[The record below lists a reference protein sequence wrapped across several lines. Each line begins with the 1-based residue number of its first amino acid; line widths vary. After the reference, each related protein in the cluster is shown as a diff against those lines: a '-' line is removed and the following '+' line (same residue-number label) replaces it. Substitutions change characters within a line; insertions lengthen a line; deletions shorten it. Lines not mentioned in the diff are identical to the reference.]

1 MPQRPSSPPKL
12 PLQGGQNSA
21 LEAPD
26 RVSKL
31 HPTNRDHPTASANC
45 RRQTTHGDKM
55 ASRDFEILYKETRLN
70 LEPASQSSIV
80 QIRVA
85 PQSAYGRSS
94 SNRSGASADDEKGYR
109 SKNLAAASSIYYRKH
124 NSSPRG
130 FLWRVLDSGTVL
142 SLRVADVCKQQKE
155 SDAPLI
161 LNLRFPTALRP
172 SCIGFA
178 DLEDYDALCVYVVDH
193 ANQLWSI
200 TLRPEHFRKR
210 AATDGGL
217 GDACK
222 SYSPPGFGF
231 KHPHRLAVV
240 NPDQLIIT
248 MHDGGILK
256 FDRNKTHDSYG
267 SPWKETIYNVAG
279 WGQSLRGLVPFQRN
293 PTIRYDKINM
303 ELTAAAST
311 AVTTMGHSDTAFL
324 FTVCL
329 DHRLRV
335 WDVRTGQILYT
346 GDILNTKRDPQ
357 EVGKWTVDPSQG
369 NLIRIVD
376 NSRGQCLVVTYSPVG
391 AGEFKFWKVKAN
403 DQGSIH
409 VADCFPGTH
418 LIPPS
423 PSSLDVWTLADF
435 AVTQQA
441 DGPELW
447 TMWKNNTSYRVHRL
461 QVQPRNSSAPFD
473 DGWKAVYIENTVPTV
488 RTSGPWNPTDSAEK
502 WLDLIF
508 FPGRFS
514 RSTLET
520 ALAMYEKGLGTY
532 KETSSKATRSIAES
546 ICCVLGSTTTLD
558 RGSSGGADYDQFR
571 NTSET
576 QWMRFWRLL
585 LELDKQ
591 RGEALSLVFDPVEG
605 MIWVACADLVSAVR
619 QCSDLDRVY
628 HNLQTPEKKNEDVA
642 ALVSAGLTF
651 VDSFSDSMYQLSKAA
666 LRDEL
671 YEDSARSDSERM
683 QLFLDRAGFWPSVTD
698 EDCAQV
704 IDTLGQNYQMVTA
717 RLYEDLFDLITATSE
732 ANSQELR
739 EPFTAFGRKVVVRA
753 VQETIELHWQIL
765 FSQLILLVHMEFDI
779 ESEEASPLHSRFEV
793 GAVYQRLID
802 ALRRLEHLRWMA
814 KTELSISASKSGGS
828 GSSSPSLT
836 KRSQDDN
843 NSITAL
849 EGLTG
854 HLFGLPES
862 NNMPLLSS
870 ITDLVLD
877 LCAPSS
883 TTVLHTWLL
892 QCWLLKQGRP
902 DLALELNPFADQD
915 PFSTY
920 VQGRVFLAL
929 RDHDTAAFYFRKAAI
944 GLSISIKHLD
954 RHSAGLLD
962 DTEWNLLNS
971 GLPNYYAHIVSLYD
985 RQKAYSYVMEF
996 SRLALQFVQAGGN
1009 SADETAADIKTEMLS
1024 RLFIASTAISHFEEA
1039 HSALLAMDNEAL
1051 QKSYLRKLVEKMCE
1065 TGQSAELISLPFSGL
1080 QTKVDD
1086 ILSEKCRSIR
1096 DVLAGV
1102 PYHQILYAWRISH
1115 NDYRGGAAVLL
1126 DRLQKLRR
1134 AGEGDKV
1141 DAGAGVDDALDTQVT
1156 RQYLLLINA
1165 LSCVAPQE
1173 AYILEDVVP
1182 GEEDDSQRQK
1192 MGGDDDLEAQLEELS
1207 RRLDAEMV
1215 RDGGDVE
1222 MASQENAA
1230 LVERMKKFS
1239 GTRLS
1244 GGQELP
1250 ARRFLMLADVRKQYQ
1265 QELDRIVA
1273 IQNNQF
1279 GFTAEDDL
1287 MDLA

>member
-1 MPQRPSSPPKL
+1 
-12 PLQGGQNSA
+12 
-21 LEAPD
+21 
-26 RVSKL
+26 
-31 HPTNRDHPTASANC
+31 
-45 RRQTTHGDKM
+45 M
-55 ASRDFEILYKETRLN
+55 ASREFEVLYKETRLN
-70 LEPASQSSIV
+70 LEPAAQSSTI

-85 PQSAYGRSS
+85 PQSAYGRSGS
-94 SNRSGASADDEKGYR
+94 GRSGAAADDEKGYR
-109 SKNLAAASSIYYRKH
+109 SRNLATASSIYYRKH
-124 NSSPRG
+124 NSSPRA
-130 FLWRVLDSGTVL
+130 FLWRVLDDGCVL

-161 LNLRFPTALRP
+161 LNLRFPTAIRT
-172 SCIGFA
+172 SCVGFA
-178 DLEDYDALCVYVVDH
+178 DPEDYDALCVYVVDH
-193 ANQLWSI
+193 SNQLWSI
-200 TLRPEHFRKR
+200 TLRPDHFRKR
-210 AATDGGL
+210 TATDGGL
-217 GDACK
+217 GDACR
-222 SYSPPGFGF
+222 SCSPPGFGF

-240 NPDQLIIT
+240 HPDQLIVT

-256 FDRNKTHDSYG
+256 FDRNKGHDSNG
-267 SPWKETIYNVAG
+267 ALWKETIYNVAG

-293 PTIRYDKINM
+293 PTIRYDKVNM

-311 AVTTMGHSDTAFL
+311 AVTTMGHPDTAFL

-346 GDILNTKRDPQ
+346 GDILNTRRDSQ

-369 NLIRIVD
+369 NLIRILD
-376 NSRGQCLVVTYSPVG
+376 NGHGQCLAVTYSPVG

-403 DQGSIH
+403 DQGSIL

-418 LIPPS
+418 LVPPS
-423 PSSLDVWTLADF
+423 PSSLDVWSLADF
-435 AVTQQA
+435 AVAQQA
-441 DGPELW
+441 EGPELW
-447 TMWKNNTSYRVHRL
+447 TLWKNNTSYRVHRL
-461 QVQPRNSSAPFD
+461 QVQPQNGAAPFSG
-473 DGWKAVYIENTVPTV
+473 GWKAVHVENTVPTV
-488 RTSGPWNPTDSAEK
+488 QASGPWNSTDCAEK

-508 FPGRFS
+508 YPGRFAK
-514 RSTLET
+514 STLET
-520 ALAMYEKGLGTY
+520 ALAIYEKGLGTY
-532 KETSSKATRSIAES
+532 KETVPKAGRSIAES
-546 ICCVLGSTTTLD
+546 ICSVLGSTTALD
-558 RGSSGGADYDQFR
+558 RSSAGTADYDQFR

-605 MIWVACADLVSAVR
+605 MVWVACADLIAAVR

-628 HNLQTPEKKNEDVA
+628 HNLQSPEKKNEDVA

-651 VDSFSDSMYQLSKAA
+651 VESFSDSMHQLSRAA
-666 LRDEL
+666 LRAEL

-698 EDCAQV
+698 DDCAQV

-739 EPFTAFGRKVVVRA
+739 EPFTGFGRKVVVRA

-779 ESEEASPLHSRFEV
+779 ESEEASPLHSRFDV
-793 GAVYQRLID
+793 GSVYRRLID

-814 KTELSISASKSGGS
+814 KTELSASASKTGGS
-828 GSSSPSLT
+828 GSSSPALA
-836 KRSQDDN
+836 RRGQDEN
-843 NSITAL
+843 NTITAL

-883 TTVLHTWLL
+883 TTVLYTWLL
-892 QCWLLKQGRP
+892 QCRLLKQERP

-929 RDHDTAAFYFRKAAI
+929 RDHDTAAYYFRRAAI

-985 RQKAYSYVMEF
+985 RQKAYSYVVEF
-996 SRLALQFVQAGGN
+996 SRLALQFVQAGN
-1009 SADETAADIKTEMLS
+1009 HEAAGTKTEMLS
-1024 RLFIASTAISHFEEA
+1024 RLFTASVAISHFEEA
-1039 HSALLAMDNEAL
+1039 HSALLSMDDEAL
-1051 QKSYLRKLVEKMCE
+1051 QKSCLRKLVEKMCA
-1065 TGQSAELISLPFSGL
+1065 TGQSSELISLPFSGL

-1086 ILSEKCRSIR
+1086 ILLEKCRATR
-1096 DVLAGV
+1096 DVLNGV

-1115 NDYRGGAAVLL
+1115 NDYRGAAAILL

-1134 AGEGDKV
+1134 AGEGDRIGGGE
-1141 DAGAGVDDALDTQVT
+1141 DGAEDALDTQIT

-1173 AYILEDVVP
+1173 AYIMEDVLRGV
-1182 GEEDDSQRQK
+1182 EDERRGAA
-1192 MGGDDDLEAQLEELS
+1192 GGDDDLEAQLDELA
-1207 RRLDAEMV
+1207 RKLDAEMAA
-1215 RDGGDVE
+1215 DGQGAAVSEDD
-1222 MASQENAA
+1222 AA
-1230 LVERMKKFS
+1230 LLEKMHRFPARN
-1239 GTRLS
+1239 TE
-1244 GGQELP
+1244 ELP
-1250 ARRFLMLADVRKQYQ
+1250 ARRLLMLADIRKQYQ

-1279 GFTAEDDL
+1279 GLTAEDDL

>member
-1 MPQRPSSPPKL
+1 LRSFAVK
-12 PLQGGQNSA
+12 
-21 LEAPD
+21 
-26 RVSKL
+26 
-31 HPTNRDHPTASANC
+31 
-45 RRQTTHGDKM
+45 
-55 ASRDFEILYKETRLN
+55 TR
-70 LEPASQSSIV
+70 
-80 QIRVA
+80 
-85 PQSAYGRSS
+85 
-94 SNRSGASADDEKGYR
+94 
-109 SKNLAAASSIYYRKH
+109 
-124 NSSPRG
+124 
-130 FLWRVLDSGTVL
+130 
-142 SLRVADVCKQQKE
+142 
-155 SDAPLI
+155 
-161 LNLRFPTALRP
+161 
-172 SCIGFA
+172 
-178 DLEDYDALCVYVVDH
+178 
-193 ANQLWSI
+193 
-200 TLRPEHFRKR
+200 
-210 AATDGGL
+210 ATDVFVATANG
-217 GDACK
+217 A
-222 SYSPPGFGF
+222 
-231 KHPHRLAVV
+231 A
-240 NPDQLIIT
+240 
-248 MHDGGILK
+248 
-256 FDRNKTHDSYG
+256 
-267 SPWKETIYNVAG
+267 WKETIYNVAG

-311 AVTTMGHSDTAFL
+311 AVTAMGHSETAFL
-324 FTVCL
+324 FTICL
-329 DHRLRV
+329 DHRMRV

-346 GDILNTKRDPQ
+346 GDILNTRRDPQ

-369 NLIRIVD
+369 NLIRILE
-376 NSRGQCLVVTYSPVG
+376 NGRGQCLVVTYSPVG

-403 DQGSIH
+403 DQGSVH
-409 VADCFPGTH
+409 VADCFPDTH

-423 PSSLDVWTLADF
+423 PSSLDVWNLADF
-435 AVTQQA
+435 AVAQQP

-461 QVQPRNSSAPFD
+461 QVQHRNVADPFG
-473 DGWKAVYIENTVPTV
+473 DGWKAVHIENTVPTV
-488 RTSGPWNPTDSAEK
+488 RASGPWNSTDSAEK

-514 RSTLET
+514 KSTLET

-532 KETSSKATRSIAES
+532 KETTSKAGRSIAES
-546 ICCVLGSTTTLD
+546 ICSVLGSTTTLD
-558 RGSSGGADYDQFR
+558 RSSTGGADYDQFR

-591 RGEALSLVFDPVEG
+591 RGEALSLVFDPLDG
-605 MIWVACADLVSAVR
+605 MIWVACADLVAAVR
-619 QCSDLDRVY
+619 ECSDLDRVY
-628 HNLQTPEKKNEDVA
+628 HNLQSPEKKNEDVA

-651 VDSFSDSMYQLSKAA
+651 VDSFSDSMHQLSRSA
-666 LRDEL
+666 LRAEL
-671 YEDSARSDSERM
+671 YEDSAQSDSERM

-739 EPFTAFGRKVVVRA
+739 EPFTGFGRKVVVRA

-779 ESEEASPLHSRFEV
+779 ESEDASPLHSRFEV
-793 GAVYQRLID
+793 GSVYRRLID

-814 KTELSISASKSGGS
+814 KTELSFSASKSGGS
-828 GSSSPSLT
+828 GFSSPAVT
-836 KRSQDDN
+836 KRSQDEN
-843 NSITAL
+843 NTKTAL

-862 NNMPLLSS
+862 NNMPLVSS

-883 TTVLHTWLL
+883 TTVIDTWLL
-892 QCWLLKQGRP
+892 QCSLLKQDRP
-902 DLALELNPFADQD
+902 DLALELHPFADQD
-915 PFSTY
+915 AFSTY

-929 RDHDTAAFYFRKAAI
+929 RDHDTASFYFRKAAI
-944 GLSISIKHLD
+944 GLSISLKHLD

-985 RQKAYSYVMEF
+985 RQKAYSYVVEF
-996 SRLALQFVQAGGN
+996 SRLALQFVQQQGGSSGSGSGNHEAAAG
-1009 SADETAADIKTEMLS
+1009 TKTEMLS
-1024 RLFIASTAISHFEEA
+1024 RLFTASTAISRFEEA
-1039 HSALLAMDNEAL
+1039 HSALLAMADDEAL
-1051 QKSYLRKLVEKMCE
+1051 QRSYLRRLVEKMCE
-1065 TGQSAELISLPFSGL
+1065 TGQSAALVALPFSGL
-1080 QTKVDD
+1080 QTRVDD
-1086 ILSEKCRSIR
+1086 MLAEKCRAAR
-1096 DVLAGV
+1096 DVLHGV

-1115 NDYRGGAAVLL
+1115 NDYRGAAAVLL

-1141 DAGAGVDDALDTQVT
+1141 YGGNGNGGNGTAAEDALDTQVT

-1165 LSCVAPQE
+1165 LSCVPPQE
-1173 AYILEDVVP
+1173 AYILEDVLP
-1182 GEEDDSQRQK
+1182 EQEADGDQR
-1192 MGGDDDLEAQLEELS
+1192 GGGKAGDDLEAQMDELAKK
-1207 RRLDAEMV
+1207 LDAEAANEN
-1215 RDGGDVE
+1215 GSIGDKE
-1222 MASQENAA
+1222 MMSEQDAA
-1230 LVERMKKFS
+1230 LVEKMKRFS
-1239 GTRLS
+1239 ARN
-1244 GGQELP
+1244 GQELP

-1279 GFTAEDDL
+1279 GFSAEDDL

>member
-1 MPQRPSSPPKL
+1 
-12 PLQGGQNSA
+12 
-21 LEAPD
+21 
-26 RVSKL
+26 
-31 HPTNRDHPTASANC
+31 
-45 RRQTTHGDKM
+45 M

-70 LEPASQSSIV
+70 LEPASPSSIV
-80 QIRVA
+80 HIRVT

-94 SNRSGASADDEKGYR
+94 SSRGASSADDEKGYR
-109 SKNLAAASSIYYRKH
+109 SKNLATASSIYHRKH

-130 FLWRVLDSGTVL
+130 FLWRVLDNGTVL
-142 SLRVADVCKQQKE
+142 SLRVADVSKQQKE

-161 LNLRFPTALRP
+161 LNLRFPTAIRP

-178 DLEDYDALCVYVVDH
+178 DPEDYDALCVYVVDH

-210 AATDGGL
+210 TATEGGL

-256 FDRNKTHDSYG
+256 FDRNKAHESYG
-267 SPWKETIYNVAG
+267 SQWRETIYNVAG
-279 WGQSLRGLVPFQRN
+279 WGQSLRGLVPFQRH
-293 PTIRYDKINM
+293 PTVKYDKINM

-311 AVTTMGHSDTAFL
+311 AITTMGHSDTAFL

-357 EVGKWTVDPSQG
+357 EVGNWTVDPSQS
-369 NLIRIVD
+369 NLIRIVE

-409 VADCFPGTH
+409 VADCFPEAH

-461 QVQPRNSSAPFD
+461 QVQPRNGSAPYE

-488 RTSGPWNPTDSAEK
+488 RASGPWNPVDSSEK
-502 WLDLIF
+502 WLELIF

-514 RSTLET
+514 KSTLET

-546 ICCVLGSTTTLD
+546 ICSVLGSTTTLD

-585 LELDKQ
+585 VELDKQ
-591 RGEALSLVFDPVEG
+591 RGEALSLVFDPMEG

-628 HNLQTPEKKNEDVA
+628 HNLQSPEKKNEDVA

-651 VDSFSDSMYQLSKAA
+651 LESFSDSMHQLSKAA

-739 EPFTAFGRKVVVRA
+739 EPFTGFGRKVVVRA

-765 FSQLILLVHMEFDI
+765 FSQVILLVHMEFDI

-802 ALRRLEHLRWMA
+802 ALKRLEHLRWMA
-814 KTELSISASKSGGS
+814 KTELTISASKLGGS
-828 GSSSPSLT
+828 GSSSPALT

-843 NSITAL
+843 SSITAL

-883 TTVLHTWLL
+883 TTVLHSWLL

-902 DLALELNPFADQD
+902 DLALQLNPFADKD

-944 GLSISIKHLD
+944 GLSISLKHLD

-971 GLPNYYAHIVSLYD
+971 GLPNYYAHIVNLYD

-996 SRLALQFVQAGGN
+996 SRLALQFVHATPLN
-1009 SADETAADIKTEMLS
+1009 NTTTTTDSADLKTELLS
-1024 RLFIASTAISHFEEA
+1024 RLFTAAVSTSHFESA
-1039 HSALLAMDNEAL
+1039 HCALLSLSKNEPL
-1051 QKSYLRKLVEKMCE
+1051 QRSYLRKLLEKMCE
-1065 TGQSAELISLPFSGL
+1065 TGQTAELITLPFSGL

-1086 ILSEKCRSIR
+1086 ILADKCRATR

-1102 PYHQILYAWRISH
+1102 PYHQVLYAWRISH
-1115 NDYRGGAAVLL
+1115 GDHRGAAAVLL
-1126 DRLQKLRR
+1126 DRLGKLRR
-1134 AGEGDKV
+1134 AGRGINWMVGEWR
-1141 DAGAGVDDALDTQVT
+1141 AGRMHWIRMSRGLQ
-1156 RQYLLLINA
+1156 
-1165 LSCVAPQE
+1165 
-1173 AYILEDVVP
+1173 
-1182 GEEDDSQRQK
+1182 
-1192 MGGDDDLEAQLEELS
+1192 ELS
-1207 RRLDAEMV
+1207 KKLDAEV
-1215 RDGGDVE
+1215 AGDDVE
-1222 MASQENAA
+1222 METREDVA
-1230 LVERMKKFS
+1230 LVERMKKFE
-1239 GTRLS
+1239 GMMKQNGGIGAF

-1250 ARRFLMLADVRKQYQ
+1250 PRMFLMLADLRKQYQ

-1279 GFTAEDDL
+1279 GFTTEDDL

>member
-1 MPQRPSSPPKL
+1 
-12 PLQGGQNSA
+12 
-21 LEAPD
+21 
-26 RVSKL
+26 
-31 HPTNRDHPTASANC
+31 
-45 RRQTTHGDKM
+45 M
-55 ASRDFEILYKETRLN
+55 ASRDFEIFYKETRLN
-70 LEPASQSSIV
+70 LEPASQSSTV

-85 PQSAYGRSS
+85 PQGAYGRSS
-94 SNRSGASADDEKGYR
+94 SSRSGPSADDEKGYK
-109 SKNLAAASSIYYRKH
+109 SKSLATASSIYYRKY
-124 NSSPRG
+124 NGSPRG
-130 FLWRVLDSGTVL
+130 FIWRVLDNGNVL
-142 SLRVADVCKQQKE
+142 SLRVADVCKQEKE
-155 SDAPLI
+155 PDAPLI
-161 LNLRFPTALRP
+161 LNLRFPTPIRT

-178 DLEDYDALCVYVVDH
+178 DYEDGDALCVYAVDH
-193 ANQLWSI
+193 SNQLWSL
-200 TLRPEHFRKR
+200 TLRPDHFRKR
-210 AATDGGL
+210 TATDGGL

-240 NPDQLIIT
+240 NPDQLIVT

-256 FDRNKTHDSYG
+256 FDRNRAFDSNG
-267 SPWKETIYNVAG
+267 GAWKETIYNVAG

-293 PTIRYDKINM
+293 PTIRYDKVNM

-311 AVTTMGHSDTAFL
+311 AVTTMGHSETAFL
-324 FTVCL
+324 FTICL
-329 DHRLRV
+329 DHRMRV

-346 GDILNTKRDPQ
+346 GDILNTRRDPQ

-369 NLIRIVD
+369 NLIRILE
-376 NSRGQCLVVTYSPVG
+376 SGRGQCLVVTYSPVG

-403 DQGSIH
+403 DQGS
-409 VADCFPGTH
+409 
-418 LIPPS
+418 
-423 PSSLDVWTLADF
+423 
-435 AVTQQA
+435 
-441 DGPELW
+441 LW

-461 QVQPRNSSAPFD
+461 QVQPQNGTEPFG
-473 DGWKAVYIENTVPTV
+473 DGWKAVHVDNTVPTV
-488 RTSGPWNPTDSAEK
+488 RVSGSWNPTDSAEK

-514 RSTLET
+514 KSTLET

-532 KETSSKATRSIAES
+532 KESASKAGRSIAES
-546 ICCVLGSTTTLD
+546 ICSVLGSTTTLD
-558 RGSSGGADYDQFR
+558 RSPSGGADYDQFR

-591 RGEALSLVFDPVEG
+591 RGEALSLVFDPLDG
-605 MIWVACADLVSAVR
+605 MIWVACADLVAAVR

-628 HNLQTPEKKNEDVA
+628 YNLQSPEKRHEDVA

-651 VDSFSDSMYQLSKAA
+651 VDSFSDSMHQLSNSA
-666 LRDEL
+666 LRAEL
-671 YEDSARSDSERM
+671 YGNSARSDSERM
-683 QLFLDRAGFWPSVTD
+683 QLFLDRAGFWPSITD
-698 EDCAQV
+698 EDLAQV
-704 IDTLGQNYQMVTA
+704 FDTLGQNYQMVTA
-717 RLYEDLFDLITATSE
+717 RLYEDLFDLITVTSE

-739 EPFTAFGRKVVVRA
+739 EPFTGFGRKVVVRA

-779 ESEEASPLHSRFEV
+779 ESEDASPLHSRFEV
-793 GAVYQRLID
+793 GSVYRRLID

-814 KTELSISASKSGGS
+814 KTELSFSTTKSGGS
-828 GSSSPSLT
+828 GSSSPALT
-836 KRSQDDN
+836 KRVQDEN
-843 NSITAL
+843 NTKTAL

-862 NNMPLLSS
+862 NNVPLLSS

-883 TTVLHTWLL
+883 TTVIYTWLL
-892 QCWLLKQGRP
+892 QCSLLKQDRP
-902 DLALELNPFADQD
+902 DLALELHPFADED
-915 PFSTY
+915 AFSTY

-929 RDHDTAAFYFRKAAI
+929 RDHDTASFYFKKAAI
-944 GLSISIKHLD
+944 GLSISLKHLD

-971 GLPNYYAHIVSLYD
+971 GLPNYYSHIVSLYD
-985 RQKAYSYVMEF
+985 RQKAYSFVMEF
-996 SRLALQFVQAGGN
+996 SRLALQFVQQGGSN
-1009 SADETAADIKTEMLS
+1009 NNNHEATGAIKTEMLS
-1024 RLFIASTAISHFEEA
+1024 RLFAAATSISHFEEA
-1039 HSALLAMDNEAL
+1039 HSALLSLDDEAL
-1051 QKSYLRKLVEKMCE
+1051 QKSYLRRLVEKMCE
-1065 TGQSAELISLPFSGL
+1065 TGQSSELITLPFSGL

-1086 ILSEKCRSIR
+1086 MLVDKCRAAR

-1115 NDYRGGAAVLL
+1115 NDYRGAAAVLL

-1134 AGEGDKV
+1134 AGEGDRV
-1141 DAGAGVDDALDTQVT
+1141 AGGGGGVSSNNAAGAVDDALDTQVT

-1165 LSCVAPQE
+1165 LSCVPPQE
-1173 AYILEDVVP
+1173 AYILEDVLP
-1182 GEEDDSQRQK
+1182 GGSDEDGDQRGSK
-1192 MGGDDDLEAQLEELS
+1192 TGGDDLEAQVDELVK
-1207 RRLDAEMV
+1207 RLDAEAAQDV
-1215 RDGGDVE
+1215 GGGGEGGDNE
-1222 MASQENAA
+1222 TEEEEDAPLLEK
-1230 LVERMKKFS
+1230 MKRFS
-1239 GTRLS
+1239 ARS
-1244 GGQELP
+1244 GKQLP
-1250 ARRFLMLADVRKQYQ
+1250 PRRFLMLADIRKQYQ

-1279 GFTAEDDL
+1279 GFSPEDDL

>member
-1 MPQRPSSPPKL
+1 
-12 PLQGGQNSA
+12 
-21 LEAPD
+21 
-26 RVSKL
+26 
-31 HPTNRDHPTASANC
+31 
-45 RRQTTHGDKM
+45 M
-55 ASRDFEILYKETRLN
+55 AFHDFEILYKETRLN
-70 LEPASQSSIV
+70 LEPASQSSAIQV
-80 QIRVA
+80 RVA

-94 SNRSGASADDEKGYR
+94 SSRSGPSADDEKAYR
-109 SKNLAAASSIYYRKH
+109 SKSLATASSIYYRKH
-124 NSSPRG
+124 HSSPRG
-130 FLWRVLDSGTVL
+130 FLWRVLDNGNVL
-142 SLRVADVCKQQKE
+142 SLRAADASKQQKE
-155 SDAPLI
+155 YDAPLI
-161 LNLRFPTALRP
+161 LNLRFPSAIRT
-172 SCIGFA
+172 SCVGFA
-178 DLEDYDALCVYVVDH
+178 DPEEYDALCVYIVDH
-193 ANQLWSI
+193 SNQLWSI
-200 TLRPEHFRKR
+200 TLRPDHFRKR
-210 AATDGGL
+210 SATDGGL
-217 GDACK
+217 GDLCR

-240 NPDQLIIT
+240 NPNQLLIT

-256 FDRNKTHDSYG
+256 FDRNKGNDSNG
-267 SPWKETIYNVAG
+267 AAWKETIYNVAG

-311 AVTTMGHSDTAFL
+311 AVATMGHSDTAFL
-324 FTVCL
+324 FTICL
-329 DHRLRV
+329 DHRMRV

-346 GDILNTKRDPQ
+346 GDVLNTKRDPQ
-357 EVGKWTVDPSQG
+357 EVGKWTVDPSEG
-369 NLIRIVD
+369 NLIRILD
-376 NSRGQCLVVTYSPVG
+376 NSRGQCVVVTYSPVG
-391 AGEFKFWKVKAN
+391 SGEFKFWKVKAN

-409 VADCFPGTH
+409 VADCFPESH

-447 TMWKNNTSYRVHRL
+447 TLWKNNTSYRVHRL
-461 QVQPRNSSAPFD
+461 QVQARNSAAPFD

-488 RTSGPWNPTDSAEK
+488 QASGPWNPTDSTEK
-502 WLDLIF
+502 WLELIF

-514 RSTLET
+514 KTTLET

-532 KETSSKATRSIAES
+532 KETGSKAGRSIAES
-546 ICCVLGSTTTLD
+546 ICSVLGSTTTLE
-558 RGSSGGADYDQFR
+558 RSSAGGADYDQFR

-591 RGEALSLVFDPVEG
+591 RGEALSLVFDPLEG
-605 MIWVACADLVSAVR
+605 MIWVACADLIAAVR
-619 QCSDLDRVY
+619 QCSELDHIY
-628 HNLQTPEKKNEDVA
+628 HNLQSPERKNKDVA
-642 ALVSAGLTF
+642 ALVSAGLSF
-651 VDSFSDSMYQLSKAA
+651 VGSFSDSMHQLSRAA
-666 LRDEL
+666 LRAEL
-671 YEDSARSDSERM
+671 YEDSAQSDSERM

-698 EDCAQV
+698 EDIAQV
-704 IDTLGQNYQMVTA
+704 TDTLGQNYRMVTE

-739 EPFTAFGRKVVVRA
+739 EPFTGFGRKVVVRA
-753 VQETIELHWQIL
+753 VQQTVDLHWQIL
-765 FSQLILLVHMEFDI
+765 FSQLILLVHMEYDI

-793 GAVYQRLID
+793 GSVYRRLID

-814 KTELSISASKSGGS
+814 KTELSISAAKSGGS
-828 GSSSPSLT
+828 GSSSPALT
-836 KRSQDDN
+836 KRSQDEN
-843 NSITAL
+843 NTITAL

-862 NNMPLLSS
+862 KNMPLLSS

-883 TTVLHTWLL
+883 TTVFYTWLL
-892 QCWLLKQGRP
+892 QCWLLKQDRP
-902 DLALELNPFADQD
+902 DLALELNPFTDRD

-929 RDHDTAAFYFRKAAI
+929 RDYDTAAFYFRRAAI
-944 GLSISIKHLD
+944 GLSIPMKHPE

-971 GLPNYYAHIVSLYD
+971 GLSNYYAHIVSLYD

-996 SRLALQFVQAGGN
+996 SRLALQFVQPG
-1009 SADETAADIKTEMLS
+1009 DKETAGIKSEMLS
-1024 RLFIASTAISHFEEA
+1024 RLFAASTAISHFEEA
-1039 HSALLAMDNEAL
+1039 HSALLSMDDEAL
-1051 QKSYLRKLVEKMCE
+1051 QKSCLRKLVEKMCE
-1065 TGQSAELISLPFSGL
+1065 TGQSSELISLPFSGL

-1086 ILSEKCRSIR
+1086 ILVEKCRTTR
-1096 DVLAGV
+1096 DVLNGV
-1102 PYHQILYAWRISH
+1102 PYHQVVYAWRISH
-1115 NDYRGGAAVLL
+1115 SDYRGGAAILL

-1141 DAGAGVDDALDTQVT
+1141 SSGTEDALDTQVT

-1173 AYILEDVVP
+1173 AYILEDVLP
-1182 GEEDDSQRQK
+1182 GEEDPHAGK
-1192 MGGDDDLEAQLEELS
+1192 GDDDIEGQLDELT
-1207 RRLDAEMV
+1207 RKLDAEIAA
-1215 RDGGDVE
+1215 DGEEIVSEED
-1222 MASQENAA
+1222 AA
-1230 LVERMKKFS
+1230 LLEKMQKFS
-1239 GTRLS
+1239 ARKA
-1244 GGQELP
+1244 QELP
-1250 ARRFLMLADVRKQYQ
+1250 ARRLLMLADLRKQYQ

-1273 IQNNQF
+1273 IQNNHF
-1279 GFTAEDDL
+1279 KLTAEDDL

>member
-1 MPQRPSSPPKL
+1 
-12 PLQGGQNSA
+12 
-21 LEAPD
+21 
-26 RVSKL
+26 
-31 HPTNRDHPTASANC
+31 
-45 RRQTTHGDKM
+45 
-55 ASRDFEILYKETRLN
+55 
-70 LEPASQSSIV
+70 
-80 QIRVA
+80 
-85 PQSAYGRSS
+85 
-94 SNRSGASADDEKGYR
+94 
-109 SKNLAAASSIYYRKH
+109 
-124 NSSPRG
+124 
-130 FLWRVLDSGTVL
+130 
-142 SLRVADVCKQQKE
+142 
-155 SDAPLI
+155 
-161 LNLRFPTALRP
+161 
-172 SCIGFA
+172 
-178 DLEDYDALCVYVVDH
+178 
-193 ANQLWSI
+193 
-200 TLRPEHFRKR
+200 
-210 AATDGGL
+210 
-217 GDACK
+217 
-222 SYSPPGFGF
+222 
-231 KHPHRLAVV
+231 
-240 NPDQLIIT
+240 
-248 MHDGGILK
+248 
-256 FDRNKTHDSYG
+256 
-267 SPWKETIYNVAG
+267 
-279 WGQSLRGLVPFQRN
+279 LVPFQRN

-324 FTVCL
+324 FTICL
-329 DHRLRV
+329 DHRMRV

-346 GDILNTKRDPQ
+346 GDILNTRRDP
-357 EVGKWTVDPSQG
+357 EDVGKWTVDPSQS
-369 NLIRIVD
+369 NLIRIVE
-376 NSRGQCLVVTYSPVG
+376 NSRGQCLVVTYSPDG
-391 AGEFKFWKVKAN
+391 SGEFKFWKVKAN

-409 VADCFPGTH
+409 VADCFPGAH
-418 LIPPS
+418 LTPPS
-423 PSSLDVWTLADF
+423 PSSLDVWNLADF
-435 AVTQQA
+435 AVTQQS

-447 TMWKNNTSYRVHRL
+447 TMWKNNTSYRVHKL
-461 QVQPRNSSAPFD
+461 QVQPRNGSDPFG
-473 DGWKAVYIENTVPTV
+473 DGWKAVQIENTVPTV
-488 RTSGPWNPTDSAEK
+488 RASGPWNPTDSAEK

-514 RSTLET
+514 KSTLET

-532 KETSSKATRSIAES
+532 KETSSKVGRSIAES
-546 ICCVLGSTTTLD
+546 ICSVLGSTTTLD
-558 RGSSGGADYDQFR
+558 RSPSGGGADYDQYR
-571 NTSET
+571 NTGET

-605 MIWVACADLVSAVR
+605 MIWVACADLIAAVR

-628 HNLQTPEKKNEDVA
+628 YNLQTPEKKNEDVT

-651 VDSFSDSMYQLSKAA
+651 VESFSDSMHELSRAA
-666 LRDEL
+666 LRAEL

-739 EPFTAFGRKVVVRA
+739 EQFTGFGRKVVVRA

-793 GAVYQRLID
+793 GLVYRRLID

-814 KTELSISASKSGGS
+814 KTELSISVSKSGGS
-828 GSSSPSLT
+828 GSSSPALT
-836 KRSQDDN
+836 KRSQDEN
-843 NSITAL
+843 NTITAL

-883 TTVLHTWLL
+883 TTVLYTWLL
-892 QCWLLKQGRP
+892 QCRLLKQDRP

-915 PFSTY
+915 AFSTY

-929 RDHDTAAFYFRKAAI
+929 RDHDTASFYFRKAAI
-944 GLSISIKHLD
+944 GLSMSIKHLD
-954 RHSAGLLD
+954 RHSSGLLD

-996 SRLALQFVQAGGN
+996 SRLALQFVQPGNHEAAG
-1009 SADETAADIKTEMLS
+1009 IKTEMLS
-1024 RLFIASTAISHFEEA
+1024 RLFAASTSISHFEEA
-1039 HSALLAMDNEAL
+1039 HSALLSMDDEAL

-1065 TGQSAELISLPFSGL
+1065 TGQSSALISLPFSGL

-1086 ILSEKCRSIR
+1086 ILGDKCRATR

-1115 NDYRGGAAVLL
+1115 NDYRGAAAVLL

-1141 DAGAGVDDALDTQVT
+1141 NNGGAEDALDTQVT

-1165 LSCVAPQE
+1165 LSCVAPHE
-1173 AYILEDVVP
+1173 AYILEDVLP
-1182 GEEDDSQRQK
+1182 GDEDGSNPQK
-1192 MGGDDDLEAQLEELS
+1192 QKGGEDDLEGQLDELVKQ
-1207 RRLDAEMV
+1207 LDAETAEE
-1215 RDGGDVE
+1215 GGADE
-1222 MASQENAA
+1222 ETTPEQDAA
-1230 LVERMKKFS
+1230 LAEKVKRFAARS
-1239 GTRLS
+1239 T
-1244 GGQELP
+1244 QELP
-1250 ARRFLMLADVRKQYQ
+1250 ARRFLMLADLRKQYQ

-1279 GFTAEDDL
+1279 AFSAEDDL

>member
-1 MPQRPSSPPKL
+1 
-12 PLQGGQNSA
+12 
-21 LEAPD
+21 
-26 RVSKL
+26 
-31 HPTNRDHPTASANC
+31 
-45 RRQTTHGDKM
+45 M
-55 ASRDFEILYKETRLN
+55 ASREFEILYKETRLN
-70 LEPASQSSIV
+70 LEPTSQSTTI

-94 SNRSGASADDEKGYR
+94 TTRSGSSADDERGYR
-109 SKNLAAASSIYYRKH
+109 SKSLATASSIYYRKH
-124 NSSPRG
+124 HHSPRG
-130 FLWRVLDSGTVL
+130 FVWRVLDNGNTL
-142 SLRVADVCKQQKE
+142 SLRVADVWKQEKE

-161 LNLRFPTALRP
+161 LNLRFPAAIRP
-172 SCIGFA
+172 SCVGFA
-178 DLEDYDALCVYVVDH
+178 DYEDSDALCVYVVDH
-193 ANQLWSI
+193 ANQLWSLV
-200 TLRPEHFRKR
+200 LRPDHFRKR
-210 AATDGGL
+210 AATESGL

-240 NPDQLIIT
+240 GPDQLIIT

-256 FDRNKTHDSYG
+256 FERSKGIESNG
-267 SPWKETIYNVAG
+267 PWKETIYNVAG

-293 PTIRYDKINM
+293 PTIRYEKINM
-303 ELTAAAST
+303 EMTAAAST
-311 AVTTMGHSDTAFL
+311 AVTSMGHSETAFL
-324 FTVCL
+324 FTICL
-329 DHRLRV
+329 DHRMRV

-346 GDILNTKRDPQ
+346 GDILDTRRDPQ
-357 EVGKWTVDPSQG
+357 DIGKWTVDPSQS
-369 NLIRIVD
+369 NLIRILE
-376 NSRGQCLVVTYSPVG
+376 NGRGQCLVATYSPVG

-403 DQGSIH
+403 DQGSVH
-409 VADCFPGTH
+409 VADCFPEAH
-418 LIPPS
+418 LNPPS

-435 AVTQQA
+435 TLTQQA

-461 QVQPRNSSAPFD
+461 LVQPQSATAPFD
-473 DGWKAVYIENTVPTV
+473 DGWKAVHIDTNIPAV
-488 RTSGPWNPTDSAEK
+488 RASGPWDPTDSTEK

-514 RSTLET
+514 KSTLET

-532 KETSSKATRSIAES
+532 KETSSKAGRSIAES
-546 ICCVLGSTTTLD
+546 ICSVLGSTTSLEKTST
-558 RGSSGGADYDQFR
+558 GTADYDQFR

-591 RGEALSLVFDPVEG
+591 RGEALSLVFDPQDRMV
-605 MIWVACADLVSAVR
+605 WVTCADLVAAIR

-628 HNLQTPEKKNEDVA
+628 HNLSSPEKKNEDVA

-651 VDSFSDSMYQLSKAA
+651 VDGFSDSMHQLSRAA
-666 LRDEL
+666 LRAEL
-671 YEDSARSDSERM
+671 YEGSGHSDTERM

-698 EDCAQV
+698 EDCTQV
-704 IDTLGQNYQMVTA
+704 FDTLGQNYQMVTA
-717 RLYEDLFDLITATSE
+717 RLYEDLFDLITVTSE

-739 EPFTAFGRKVVVRA
+739 EPFTGFGRKVVVRA

-765 FSQLILLVHMEFDI
+765 FSQLILLVHMEFDLDG
-779 ESEEASPLHSRFEV
+779 EDASPLHSRFEV
-793 GAVYQRLID
+793 GTVYRRLID
-802 ALRRLEHLRWMA
+802 SLRRLEHLRWMA
-814 KTELSISASKSGGS
+814 KTELSFAPPKS
-828 GSSSPSLT
+828 GSSGSSPALA
-836 KRSQDDN
+836 KRSQDESN
-843 NSITAL
+843 TKTAL
-849 EGLTG
+849 EGLLG
-854 HLFGLPES
+854 HLFGLPERL
-862 NNMPLLSS
+862 NTPLSSS

-883 TTVLHTWLL
+883 TTVIYTWLL
-892 QCWLLKQGRP
+892 QCSLLRQDRA
-902 DLALELNPFADQD
+902 DLALELHRFADQD
-915 PFSTY
+915 AFSTY

-929 RDHDTAAFYFRKAAI
+929 RDHDTASYYFRKAAI
-944 GLSISIKHLD
+944 GLSISLKHIE

-996 SRLALQFVQAGGN
+996 ARLALQFVHQGN
-1009 SADETAADIKTEMLS
+1009 NNSSSFESSGTTKTEMLS
-1024 RLFIASTAISHFEEA
+1024 RLFSAATAISHFEVA
-1039 HSALLAMDNEAL
+1039 HTALLSMSDEAL
-1051 QKSYLRKLVEKMCE
+1051 QRSYLRRLVEKMCAA
-1065 TGQSAELISLPFSGL
+1065 GQSAELIALPFAGL

-1086 ILSEKCRSIR
+1086 ILVNKCRTTR

-1141 DAGAGVDDALDTQVT
+1141 GNGANAGADDALDTQVT

-1165 LSCVAPQE
+1165 LSCVPPQE
-1173 AYILEDVVP
+1173 AYILEDLLP
-1182 GEEDDSQRQK
+1182 GDEHYPDNTTTTHQQH
-1192 MGGDDDLEAQLEELS
+1192 DDDLEAQIDELAKKLDVDPTASSTADKKRSRDDADDDGDEEMKDS
-1207 RRLDAEMV
+1207 SGSANGED
-1215 RDGGDVE
+1215 
-1222 MASQENAA
+1222 AA
-1230 LVERMKKFS
+1230 LLDKMKRFASTAQTKD
-1239 GTRLS
+1239 
-1244 GGQELP
+1244 LP
-1250 ARRFLMLADVRKQYQ
+1250 PRRFLMLADLRKQYQ

>member
-1 MPQRPSSPPKL
+1 M
-12 PLQGGQNSA
+12 
-21 LEAPD
+21 AP
-26 RVSKL
+26 
-31 HPTNRDHPTASANC
+31 
-45 RRQTTHGDKM
+45 
-55 ASRDFEILYKETRLN
+55 RDFEILYKETRLN
-70 LEPASQSSIV
+70 LEPASQSSTV

-94 SNRSGASADDEKGYR
+94 SSRSGPSVDDEKGYK
-109 SKNLAAASSIYYRKH
+109 SKSLATASSIYYRKY
-124 NSSPRG
+124 NGSPRG
-130 FLWRVLDSGTVL
+130 FIWRVLDNGTVL
-142 SLRVADVCKQQKE
+142 SLRVADVCKQEKE
-155 SDAPLI
+155 ADAPLI
-161 LNLRFPTALRP
+161 LNLRFPTAIRT

-178 DLEDYDALCVYVVDH
+178 DYEDSDALCVYAVDH
-193 ANQLWSI
+193 SNQLWSL
-200 TLRPEHFRKR
+200 TLRPDHFRKR
-210 AATDGGL
+210 TATDGGL

-240 NPDQLIIT
+240 NADQLIVT

-256 FDRNKTHDSYG
+256 FDRNRALDSNG
-267 SPWKETIYNVAG
+267 ATWKETIYNVAG

-311 AVTTMGHSDTAFL
+311 AVTAMGHSETAFL
-324 FTVCL
+324 FTICL
-329 DHRLRV
+329 DHRMRV

-346 GDILNTKRDPQ
+346 GDILNTRRDPQ

-369 NLIRIVD
+369 NLIRILE
-376 NSRGQCLVVTYSPVG
+376 NGRGQCLVVTYSPVG

-403 DQGSIH
+403 DQGSVH
-409 VADCFPGTH
+409 VADCFPGAH

-435 AVTQQA
+435 AVAQQP

-461 QVQPRNSSAPFD
+461 QVQPQNGTEPFG
-473 DGWKAVYIENTVPTV
+473 DGWKAVHIDNTVPTV
-488 RTSGPWNPTDSAEK
+488 RVSGSWNPTDSAEK

-514 RSTLET
+514 KSTLET

-532 KETSSKATRSIAES
+532 KETASKAGRSIAES
-546 ICCVLGSTTTLD
+546 ICSVLGSTTTLD
-558 RGSSGGADYDQFR
+558 RSPTGGADYDQFR

-591 RGEALSLVFDPVEG
+591 RGEALSLVFDPLDG
-605 MIWVACADLVSAVR
+605 MIWVACADLVAAVR

-628 HNLQTPEKKNEDVA
+628 YNLQSPEKRNEDVV

-651 VDSFSDSMYQLSKAA
+651 VDSFSDSMHQLSNSA
-666 LRDEL
+666 LRAEL
-671 YEDSARSDSERM
+671 YGDSGRSDSERM

-698 EDCAQV
+698 EDLAQV
-704 IDTLGQNYQMVTA
+704 FDTLGQNYQMVTA

-739 EPFTAFGRKVVVRA
+739 EPFTGFGRKVVVRA

-779 ESEEASPLHSRFEV
+779 ESEDASPLHSRFEV
-793 GAVYQRLID
+793 GSVYRRLID

-814 KTELSISASKSGGS
+814 KTELSFSATKSGGS
-828 GSSSPSLT
+828 GSSSPALT
-836 KRSQDDN
+836 KRGQDEN
-843 NSITAL
+843 NTKTAL

-862 NNMPLLSS
+862 NNVPLLSS

-883 TTVLHTWLL
+883 TTVIYTWLL
-892 QCWLLKQGRP
+892 QCSLLKQDRP
-902 DLALELNPFADQD
+902 DLALELHPFADQD
-915 PFSTY
+915 AFSTY

-929 RDHDTAAFYFRKAAI
+929 RDHDTASFYFKKAAI

-985 RQKAYSYVMEF
+985 RQKAYSFVMEF
-996 SRLALQFVQAGGN
+996 SRLALQFVQQGGSSN
-1009 SADETAADIKTEMLS
+1009 HDATGAIKTEMLS
-1024 RLFIASTAISHFEEA
+1024 RLFAAATSISHFEEA
-1039 HSALLAMDNEAL
+1039 HSALLSLDDEAL
-1051 QKSYLRKLVEKMCE
+1051 QKAYLRRLVEKMCE
-1065 TGQSAELISLPFSGL
+1065 TGQSSELITLPFSGL

-1086 ILSEKCRSIR
+1086 ILVEKCRAAR

-1115 NDYRGGAAVLL
+1115 NDYRGAAAILL

-1134 AGEGDKV
+1134 AGEDDRVGA
-1141 DAGAGVDDALDTQVT
+1141 AGAGAGAGGNGGEDALDTQVT

-1165 LSCVAPQE
+1165 LSCVPPQE
-1173 AYILEDVVP
+1173 AYILEDVLP
-1182 GEEDDSQRQK
+1182 DGSDGDGEQR
-1192 MGGDDDLEAQLEELS
+1192 GGGAGDDLEAQVDELVKK
-1207 RRLDAEMV
+1207 LDAEAAKGGGGSGG
-1215 RDGGDVE
+1215 GGDGNDETAEEDV
-1222 MASQENAA
+1222 A
-1230 LVERMKKFS
+1230 LVEKMKKFS
-1239 GTRLS
+1239 ARNV
-1244 GGQELP
+1244 QQLP
-1250 ARRFLMLADVRKQYQ
+1250 PRRFLMLADIRKQYQ

-1279 GFTAEDDL
+1279 GFSAEDDL

>member
-1 MPQRPSSPPKL
+1 
-12 PLQGGQNSA
+12 
-21 LEAPD
+21 
-26 RVSKL
+26 VI
-31 HPTNRDHPTASANC
+31 AN
-45 RRQTTHGDKM
+45 
-55 ASRDFEILYKETRLN
+55 
-70 LEPASQSSIV
+70 
-80 QIRVA
+80 
-85 PQSAYGRSS
+85 
-94 SNRSGASADDEKGYR
+94 GAA
-109 SKNLAAASSIYYRKH
+109 
-124 NSSPRG
+124 
-130 FLWRVLDSGTVL
+130 
-142 SLRVADVCKQQKE
+142 
-155 SDAPLI
+155 
-161 LNLRFPTALRP
+161 
-172 SCIGFA
+172 
-178 DLEDYDALCVYVVDH
+178 
-193 ANQLWSI
+193 
-200 TLRPEHFRKR
+200 
-210 AATDGGL
+210 
-217 GDACK
+217 
-222 SYSPPGFGF
+222 
-231 KHPHRLAVV
+231 
-240 NPDQLIIT
+240 
-248 MHDGGILK
+248 
-256 FDRNKTHDSYG
+256 
-267 SPWKETIYNVAG
+267 WKETIYNVAG

-324 FTVCL
+324 FTICL
-329 DHRLRV
+329 DHRMRV

-346 GDILNTKRDPQ
+346 GDILNTRRDPQ

-369 NLIRIVD
+369 NLIRILE
-376 NSRGQCLVVTYSPVG
+376 NGRGQCLVVTYSPVG

-403 DQGSIH
+403 DQGSVH
-409 VADCFPGTH
+409 VADCFPDAH
-418 LIPPS
+418 LVPPS

-435 AVTQQA
+435 AVAQQA

-461 QVQPRNSSAPFD
+461 QVQPRNDPDPFR
-473 DGWKAVYIENTVPTV
+473 DGWKAVHIENTVPAV
-488 RTSGPWNPTDSAEK
+488 RASGPWDPTDSAEK

-532 KETSSKATRSIAES
+532 KETPSRAGRSIAES
-546 ICCVLGSTTTLD
+546 ICSVLGSTTSLD
-558 RGSSGGADYDQFR
+558 RTSTGGADYDQFR

-591 RGEALSLVFDPVEG
+591 RGEGLSLVFNPVEG
-605 MIWVACADLVSAVR
+605 MIWVACADLIAAVR
-619 QCSDLDRVY
+619 QCSDLDGVY
-628 HNLQTPEKKNEDVA
+628 HNLQSPEKKDEDVA

-651 VDSFSDSMYQLSKAA
+651 VDSFSDSMHQLSRAA
-666 LRDEL
+666 LRAEL
-671 YEDSARSDSERM
+671 YEDSARSDGERM
-683 QLFLDRAGFWPSVTD
+683 QLFLDRAGFWTSVTD

-704 IDTLGQNYQMVTA
+704 MDTLGQNYQMVTA

-739 EPFTAFGRKVVVRA
+739 EPFTGFGRKVVVRA

-779 ESEEASPLHSRFEV
+779 ESEDASPLHSRFEV
-793 GAVYQRLID
+793 GSVYRRLID

-814 KTELSISASKSGGS
+814 KTELSVSASKPSGS
-828 GSSSPSLT
+828 GSSSPSVT
-836 KRSQDDN
+836 KRSQDEN
-843 NSITAL
+843 NTKTAL

-854 HLFGLPES
+854 HLIGLPES

-883 TTVLHTWLL
+883 TTVLYTWLI
-892 QCWLLKQGRP
+892 QCWLLKQDRP
-902 DLALELNPFADQD
+902 DLALELHPFADQD

-929 RDHDTAAFYFRKAAI
+929 RDHDTASSHFRKAAI

-962 DTEWNLLNS
+962 ETEWNLLNS

-996 SRLALQFVQAGGN
+996 SRLALQFVQQGNHEVAG
-1009 SADETAADIKTEMLS
+1009 IKTEMLS
-1024 RLFIASTAISHFEEA
+1024 RLFTASAAISHFEEA
-1039 HSALLAMDNEAL
+1039 HSALLSMDDEAM
-1051 QKSYLRKLVEKMCE
+1051 QKSYLRRLVEKMCE
-1065 TGQSAELISLPFSGL
+1065 TGQSSELISLPFSGL

-1086 ILSEKCRSIR
+1086 ILVEKCRATR
-1096 DVLAGV
+1096 DVLNGV

-1115 NDYRGGAAVLL
+1115 NDYRGGAAILL

-1134 AGEGDKV
+1134 AGEGDRV
-1141 DAGAGVDDALDTQVT
+1141 GGGVGGGAGGAEDALDTQVT

-1165 LSCVAPQE
+1165 LSCVAPEE
-1173 AYILEDVVP
+1173 AYILEDVLP
-1182 GEEDDSQRQK
+1182 GDEDGQNQK
-1192 MGGDDDLEAQLEELS
+1192 GDDDDVESQLDELAKK
-1207 RRLDAEMV
+1207 LDAEAAKD
-1215 RDGGDVE
+1215 RGEASEDDAAFVE
-1222 MASQENAA
+1222 KMKRFSAGNAP
-1230 LVERMKKFS
+1230 
-1239 GTRLS
+1239 
-1244 GGQELP
+1244 ELP
-1250 ARRFLMLADVRKQYQ
+1250 PRRFLMLADLRKQYQ

>member
-1 MPQRPSSPPKL
+1 M
-12 PLQGGQNSA
+12 
-21 LEAPD
+21 
-26 RVSKL
+26 V
-31 HPTNRDHPTASANC
+31 
-45 RRQTTHGDKM
+45 
-55 ASRDFEILYKETRLN
+55 SRDFGTFYKETRLN
-70 LEPASQSSIV
+70 LEPASPLSTV

-85 PQSAYGRSS
+85 PQSAYGRSAS
-94 SNRSGASADDEKGYR
+94 SRPSTSPDDEKGYR
-109 SKNLAAASSIYYRKH
+109 SKNLATTSSIYYRKH
-124 NSSPRG
+124 HSSPRG
-130 FLWRVLDSGTVL
+130 FLWRVLDSGTIL
-142 SLRVADVCKQQKE
+142 SLRVADVCKQE
-155 SDAPLI
+155 SAAEAPLI
-161 LNLRFPTALRP
+161 LNLRFPTPLRT
-172 SCIGFA
+172 SCIGFV
-178 DLEDYDALCVYVVDH
+178 DPEDYDALCVFAVDH
-193 ANQLWSI
+193 SNQLWSI
-200 TLRPEHFRKR
+200 TLRPDHFRKR
-210 AATDGGL
+210 TAIDGGL

-222 SYSPPGFGF
+222 SHSPPGFGF

-240 NPDQLIIT
+240 TPNQLIIT

-256 FDRNKTHDSYG
+256 FDRNKAHEANGGT
-267 SPWKETIYNVAG
+267 WKETIYNVAG

-293 PTIRYDKINM
+293 PTIRYDKVNM

-324 FTVCL
+324 FTICL
-329 DHRLRV
+329 DHRMRV

-346 GDILNTKRDPQ
+346 GDILDTSRDPQ

-369 NLIRIVD
+369 NLIRILD

-403 DQGSIH
+403 EQGSIH
-409 VADCFPGTH
+409 IADCFPDAH
-418 LIPPS
+418 LVPPS
-423 PSSLDVWTLADF
+423 PTSLDVWILADF
-435 AVTQQA
+435 VVAQQP

-461 QVQPRNSSAPFD
+461 QVQPRTTTEPFG
-473 DGWKAVYIENTVPTV
+473 DGWKVVHIANTVPTV
-488 RTSGPWNPTDSAEK
+488 RASGPWNPTDSTEK

-508 FPGRFS
+508 IPGRFS
-514 RSTLET
+514 KSTLET

-532 KETSSKATRSIAES
+532 KETPSKAGRSIAES
-546 ICCVLGSTTTLD
+546 ICSVLGSTTTLD
-558 RGSSGGADYDQFR
+558 RTSAGGADYDQFR

-591 RGEALSLVFDPVEG
+591 RGEGLALVFDSVEG
-605 MIWVACADLVSAVR
+605 MIWVACADLIAAVR
-619 QCSDLDRVY
+619 QCSDLDGVY
-628 HNLQTPEKKNEDVA
+628 HNILSPEKKNEDVA
-642 ALVSAGLTF
+642 ALISAGLTF
-651 VDSFSDSMYQLSKAA
+651 VDGFSDSMYQLSRAA
-666 LRDEL
+666 LRAEL

-717 RLYEDLFDLITATSE
+717 RLYDDLFDLITATSE

-739 EPFTAFGRKVVVRA
+739 EPFTGFGRKVVVRA
-753 VQETIELHWQIL
+753 VQETTELHWQVL

-779 ESEEASPLHSRFEV
+779 ESEDASPLHSRFEV
-793 GAVYQRLID
+793 GSVYRRLID

-814 KTELSISASKSGGS
+814 KTELSCSSSKSGGS
-828 GSSSPSLT
+828 GSSSPSLMKRGQDENNT
-836 KRSQDDN
+836 K
-843 NSITAL
+843 TAL

-883 TTVLHTWLL
+883 TTVLYTWLI
-892 QCWLLKQGRP
+892 QCWLLKQDRP

-915 PFSTY
+915 PFSAY
-920 VQGRVFLAL
+920 IQGRVFIAL
-929 RDHDTAAFYFRKAAI
+929 RDYDTASFYFRRASI

-985 RQKAYSYVMEF
+985 RHKASSHVMEF
-996 SRLALQFVQAGGN
+996 ARLALQFVQQQGDGEVAG
-1009 SADETAADIKTEMLS
+1009 TTKTEMLS
-1024 RLFIASTAISHFEEA
+1024 RLFTAATATSHFDEA
-1039 HSALLAMDNEAL
+1039 HSALLAMDDDAAL
-1051 QKSYLRKLVEKMCE
+1051 QKSCLRRLVEKMCE
-1065 TGQSAELISLPFSGL
+1065 TGQSSGLTRLPFSGL

-1086 ILSEKCRSIR
+1086 MLVDRCRAAR
-1096 DVLAGV
+1096 DVLHGV

-1134 AGEGDKV
+1134 AGEGDRLG
-1141 DAGAGVDDALDTQVT
+1141 AGAEDALDTQVT

-1165 LSCVAPQE
+1165 LSCVAPEE
-1173 AYILEDVVP
+1173 AYILEDAIP
-1182 GEEDDSQRQK
+1182 GGEDGQPKKQT
-1192 MGGDDDLEAQLEELS
+1192 GGEADDDDDDDDLESQLDELAKK
-1207 RRLDAEMV
+1207 LDAEAAADKK
-1215 RDGGDVE
+1215 RGGE
-1222 MASQENAA
+1222 EEGMASEEDAA
-1230 LVERMKKFS
+1230 LAEKIKRFS
-1239 GTRLS
+1239 MRN
-1244 GGQELP
+1244 GQELP
-1250 ARRFLMLADVRKQYQ
+1250 PRRLLMLADLRKQYQ